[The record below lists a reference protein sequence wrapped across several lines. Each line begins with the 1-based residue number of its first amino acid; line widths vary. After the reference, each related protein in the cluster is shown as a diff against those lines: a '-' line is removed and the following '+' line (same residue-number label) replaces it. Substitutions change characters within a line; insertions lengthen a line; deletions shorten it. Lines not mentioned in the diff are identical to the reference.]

1 MGQFCNRV
9 RGILSQSHLTHLQ
22 GVYFGFFTIIFV
34 NETNNQ
40 EQMKTYILR
49 NLTVASAML
58 TLFLSGHK
66 PSSAQSISKAWNPDR
81 GTHYVN
87 PVINYCPSWPQF
99 FIKDGHF
106 CEKHAILSQNRHV

>member
-34 NETNNQ
+34 DETNNQ
-40 EQMKTYILR
+40 QQMKTYILR
-49 NLTVASAML
+49 NLTIASAML
-58 TLFLSGHK
+58 TLFLSGQK

-87 PVINYCPSWPQF
+87 PVINADYSDPDVCRVGDDYYMTSSS
-99 FIKDGHF
+99 F
-106 CEKHAILSQNRHV
+106 CSFPGL